1 MCIGAV
7 HGHSHLGAFEDHMRH
22 NSYVNYPIVNP
33 GALSLGEYG
42 YMNLIHET
50 HDDHKH
56 WRVAESSKRF
66 LSLDAVKDLY
76 PEHDADFSESDKEDE
91 VDE

>member
-1 MCIGAV
+1 
-7 HGHSHLGAFEDHMRH
+7 MRH

-33 GALSLGEYG
+33 GSLSLGEYG

-66 LSLDAVKDLY
+66 LSLDAVKDLFA
-76 PEHDADFSESDKEDE
+76 EADYESDHEEDD